1 MARIDDKVAALATLS
16 LAQLRAEWE
25 RLHKR
30 SVPALPENLLRMAL
44 AYRLQE
50 KARGALPAMIARE
63 LSRLAASGPGDSA
76 PRPVSSVI
84 RPGMRLMRS
93 WNGRTITV
101 LAVEKGFLFEDKHYA
116 SLTSIARAVTGAR
129 WSGPRFF
136 GLTAHA

>member
-1 MARIDDKVAALATLS
+1 MARIDDKVAALATMS
-16 LAQLRAEWE
+16 LAQLRDEWE
-25 RLHKR
+25 RLHKQAA
-30 SVPALPENLLRMAL
+30 PTLPENLMRMAL

-50 KARGALPAMIARE
+50 KARGALPAMIVRE
-63 LSRLAASGPGDSA
+63 LARMAARGPSDA
-76 PRPVSSVI
+76 TPRPIAPVI
-84 RPGMRLMRS
+84 RPGTRLVRS

-101 LAVEKGFLFEDKHYA
+101 LAVDDGFLFEDKHFA